1 MPWLLQYFT
10 ARRCFAAFCLVFD
23 NRYNIYLQQMI
34 RCCLPSFHLHL
45 SLSRVGSGDPLGEP
59 LRDEGVGDADDDARQ
74 DVLDDGRADRVELL
88 KGRMGILNWVQ
99 FDH

>member
-1 MPWLLQYFT
+1 
-10 ARRCFAAFCLVFD
+10 
-23 NRYNIYLQQMI
+23 MI

-88 KGRMGILNWVQ
+88 KGKMGILNWVQ
-99 FDH
+99 CDQ